1 VFETNTLKVRL
12 TWSVNDHEE
21 ACTHAYRLAERVI
34 DFCLFSQQS
43 PIELLFNLHEFR
55 ERWRVGN
62 ERGQDVWRWKRR
74 AREFARRGRSATRS
88 NELELDSHSPGG
100 VIAIR
105 SSLEIRGGIVGLP
118 LLRHL

>member
-12 TWSVNDHEE
+12 TWNLSDHHE

-34 DFCLFSQQS
+34 DLCLFSQQS

-55 ERWRVGN
+55 ERRRVGN
-62 ERGQDVWRWKRR
+62 ERGQDMWRWKRR
-74 AREFARRGRSATRS
+74 AREFATRGRLATRQAR
-88 NELELDSHSPGG
+88 LDSRSPGG

-105 SSLEIRGGIVGLP
+105 SSLEFRRGIIGLP
-118 LLRHL
+118 LLRNL